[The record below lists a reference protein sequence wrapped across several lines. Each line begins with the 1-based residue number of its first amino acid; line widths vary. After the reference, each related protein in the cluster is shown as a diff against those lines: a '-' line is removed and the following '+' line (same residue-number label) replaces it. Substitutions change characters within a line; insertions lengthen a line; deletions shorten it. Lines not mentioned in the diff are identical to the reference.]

1 MTNPVSSPTAEPS
14 KATSIAT
21 ENAGTS
27 AETPGLAS
35 ANSHVQIEAYWLE
48 RKKYLQELKNI
59 PGLKIRYAKALAIY
73 LLRRLLWSFAFFPIF
88 IAFWVPFVL
97 SRFNLVAM
105 VSEWLPTLQ
114 NFVQSDP
121 QAQAATM
128 ETLVVAWFSIGFI
141 FAVFDMVLTPFKSP
155 YEHEAD
161 VHMRAW
167 ETLEMRKQ

>member
-59 PGLKIRYAKALAIY
+59 PELKIRYAKALAIY
-73 LLRRLLWSFAFFPIF
+73 LLRRLDPEEHTSELQ
-88 IAFWVPFVL
+88 
-97 SRFNLVAM
+97 SRENLVCRLLLEKKKHTCRHTA
-105 VSEWLPTLQ
+105 
-114 NFVQSDP
+114 
-121 QAQAATM
+121 
-128 ETLVVAWFSIGFI
+128 
-141 FAVFDMVLTPFKSP
+141 
-155 YEHEAD
+155 EA
-161 VHMRAW
+161 
-167 ETLEMRKQ
+167 